1 MRRCIGLKE
10 VDAGAVFAILPAD
23 ERPLGL
29 EAQFKPT
36 TVPSA
41 EFATADHPQ
50 QDYFAYGLRIRSPL
64 ALPFQTLHSTP
75 TSKLGADVTIRIGPT
90 PAGLPNPIWKAPQ
103 RESVPGAFLMTTVD
117 NVARYLVTDGRDILV
132 EPCGGS
138 WPEIAAFLVDVPFA
152 ALLRQRGLTTL
163 HASAVEAQ
171 GGAALFA
178 GCSGAGKSSLAAAL
192 VRRGCALVSDD
203 IAAVQADADGRFMAW
218 PSSPAARMCGDV
230 LQALGWRLGGLRMVP
245 NGAGK
250 YLVRM
255 APFRKA
261 PLAVRVIYTLGAR
274 TRAAGVEIERVPFKQ
289 AVHGLLLHTY
299 RRQLTQGSGRQDEH
313 FRNVRALAAQVPV
326 FHVVRSA
333 RSFELPA
340 LDALAERIAAHL
352 QSCVDAPGRAPAPDS
367 LDNGRRRPAPG
378 PGRSG
383 AAADGASRA
392 GGAG

>member
-1 MRRCIGLKE
+1 M
-10 VDAGAVFAILPAD
+10 
-23 ERPLGL
+23 GL

-41 EFATADHPQ
+41 EFATADHPL

-75 TSKLGADVTIRIGPT
+75 ASKLGADVTIRIGPT
-90 PAGLPNPIWKAPQ
+90 PAGPPNLIWKAPQ

-178 GCSGAGKSSLAAAL
+178 GYSGAGKSSLAAAL

-203 IAAVQADADGRFMAW
+203 IAAVRADADGRFMAW

-250 YLVRM
+250 YLAPM

-299 RRQLTQGSGRQDEH
+299 RRQLTQGSGRQEEH
-313 FRNVRALAAQVPV
+313 FRNIRALAAQAPV

-378 PGRSG
+378 PGRSD
-383 AAADGASRA
+383 AAADGASPA
-392 GGAG
+392 AGAG